1 MSIPQIRKPIVNP
14 CAQPFWD
21 ATRQGKLMI
30 QKCTDCQTNIFY
42 PRLFCPNCHS
52 EAIEWVE
59 SSGRGTVYS
68 YSVVHN
74 NAPSAF
80 IPDLPYVVAIVR
92 LEEGVQMCTNIVG
105 CDPCDVQCDMPV
117 EVTFDA
123 IDEEFTLPKFKPVQS
138 ESIQ

>member
-1 MSIPQIRKPIVNP
+1 MSIPQIKKPIVNP

-30 QKCTDCQTNIFY
+30 QQCTDCQTNIFY

-52 EAIEWVE
+52 EALEWVATC
-59 SSGRGTVYS
+59 GRGTVYS

-80 IPDLPYVVAIVR
+80 IPDIPYVVAIVR

-105 CDPCDVQCDMPV
+105 CDPSDVRCDMPV
-117 EVTFDA
+117 KVVFEA
-123 IDEEFTLPKFKPVQS
+123 IDEEFTLPKFKPVQ
-138 ESIQ
+138 